1 MEIHF
6 STILTSILHGLIL
19 GMVLVI
25 VAGGLTIIFGML
37 DVLNFAH
44 GSLYMLGGY
53 LGFTLATASGSFWLA
68 LMIAPLIVGA
78 IGFLIEFFT
87 LRPLYGRPPLHH
99 LLLTFGISL
108 IILNAIKFIW
118 GNDIYTV
125 SIPSF
130 LAGATRFLGSSY
142 PTYHLFVLFFSIG
155 IAVLIW
161 LLIAK
166 TRYGVAVRA
175 GTEDIETLEANG
187 IDSRKLFTAVFVVG
201 TALAA
206 IAGAAIAPMRTV
218 YPQMGI
224 DIIIDAFIVV
234 IIGGLGSIRGAV
246 IGALL
251 LGQAVQFGAVFLTGF
266 SDAAIYIVMAAILL
280 LKPSGLVAEGE

>member
-1 MEIHF
+1 MDIHF
-6 STILTSILHGLIL
+6 STLLTCMLHGLIL

-25 VAGGLTIIFGML
+25 VAGGLTIIFGMM

-53 LGFTLATASGSFWLA
+53 FGYTLAKATGNFWLA
-68 LMIAPLIVGA
+68 LLITPVIVGG
-78 IGFLIEFFT
+78 IGFLIEYFS
-87 LRPLYGRPPLHH
+87 LRPLYGRHPLHH

-108 IILNAIKFIW
+108 IVQNGIKFIW
-118 GNDIYTV
+118 GNDIYSV
-125 SIPSF
+125 SPPSF
-130 LAGATRFLGSSY
+130 LRGATSFLGISY
-142 PTYHLFVLFFSIG
+142 PKYHLFVLFFSIG
-155 IAVLIW
+155 MAILLW
-161 LLIAK
+161 LLISK

-201 TALAA
+201 AALAA
-206 IAGAAIAPMRTV
+206 IAGAIVAPMRTV

-234 IIGGLGSIRGAV
+234 VIGGLGSIRGAV

-266 SDAAIYIVMAAILL
+266 ADAAIYIVMAAILL
-280 LKPSGLVAEGE
+280 LKPSGLVAESE

>member
-6 STILTSILHGLIL
+6 STIMTCMLHGLIL

-53 LGFTLATASGSFWLA
+53 FGYTLAKVTGNFWMA
-68 LMIAPLIVGA
+68 LIIAPIIVGA
-78 IGFLIEFFT
+78 IGFLIEYFT
-87 LRPLYGRPPLHH
+87 LRPLYGRHPLHH

-108 IILNAIKFIW
+108 IVMNAIKFIW
-118 GNDIYTV
+118 GNDIYSV
-125 SIPSF
+125 SPPSF
-130 LAGATRFLGSSY
+130 LSGATSFLGISY
-142 PTYHLFVLFFSIG
+142 PKYHLFFLFFSIG
-155 IAVLIW
+155 MAILLWLI
-161 LLIAK
+161 ITK

-201 TALAA
+201 SALAA
-206 IAGAAIAPMRTV
+206 IAGAAVVPMRTV

-234 IIGGLGSIRGAV
+234 VIGGLGSIRGAV

-266 SDAAIYIVMAAILL
+266 ADAAIYIVMAAILL
-280 LKPSGLVAEGE
+280 LKPSGLVAEAE

>member
-1 MEIHF
+1 M
-6 STILTSILHGLIL
+6 LHGLIL

-53 LGFTLATASGSFWLA
+53 LGYTLAKITGSFWLA
-68 LMIAPLIVGA
+68 LLIAPVIVGGL
-78 IGFLIEFFT
+78 GFLIEFFT

-108 IILNAIKFIW
+108 IILNLIKFIW

-125 SIPSF
+125 PPPSY
-130 LAGATRFLGSSY
+130 LSGATRFLGISY
-142 PTYHLFVLFFSIG
+142 PTYHLFVLFFSVG
-155 IAVLIW
+155 IAILLW
-161 LLIAK
+161 LFISK
-166 TRYGVAVRA
+166 TRYGVAIRA

-187 IDSRKLFTAVFVVG
+187 IDSRKLFTSVFVAG
-201 TALAA
+201 TGLAA
-206 IAGAAIAPMRTV
+206 VAGVAIAPMRTV

-224 DIIIDAFIVV
+224 DIIIDAFIIVV
-234 IIGGLGSIRGAV
+234 IGGLGSIRGAV

-280 LKPSGLVAEGE
+280 LKPSGLVAEAE